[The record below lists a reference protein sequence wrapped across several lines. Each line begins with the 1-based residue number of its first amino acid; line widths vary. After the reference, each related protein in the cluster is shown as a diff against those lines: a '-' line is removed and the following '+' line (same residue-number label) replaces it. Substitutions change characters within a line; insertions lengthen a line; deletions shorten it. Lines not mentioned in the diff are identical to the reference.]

1 MTRRLRRL
9 WQRAQKQPKGWSAV
23 EVDELARLLGFA
35 EQKGRGK
42 GDHRLYFH
50 PKGLVWG
57 FDPRGDVKAP
67 YVKEPIRLAQ
77 QHGLVESHE
86 TKQTDDTD

>member
-9 WQRAQKQPKGWSAV
+9 WQRARKQSKGWSAG
-23 EVDELARLLGFA
+23 ELDELARLLGFV

-42 GDHRLYFH
+42 GDHRLYVH

-57 FDPRGDVKAP
+57 FDPRADVKPP
-67 YVKEPIRLAQ
+67 YVRELVSLALKY
-77 QHGLVESHE
+77 HLVENDE
-86 TKQTDDTD
+86 TKKNGP